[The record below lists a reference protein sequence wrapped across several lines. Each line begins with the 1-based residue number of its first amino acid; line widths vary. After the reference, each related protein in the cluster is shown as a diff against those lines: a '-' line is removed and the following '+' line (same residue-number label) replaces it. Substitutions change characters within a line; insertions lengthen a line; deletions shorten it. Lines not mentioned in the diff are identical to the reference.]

1 MGSILVNVV
10 ATELI
15 ILICYVLL
23 LILGVDS
30 TLTIRILLAE
40 AILFPLAFY
49 HHGWSLWLS
58 FNHLVNPLPKLAED
72 GLDTFIDE

>member
-10 ATELI
+10 ATESV

-23 LILGVDS
+23 LILGVDAM
-30 TLTIRILLAE
+30 LTVKLLLAL
-40 AILFPLAFY
+40 AVIFPLAFY

-58 FNHLVNPLPKLAED
+58 FNHLVNPLPKMVGERV
-72 GLDTFIDE
+72 DTFTEE